1 MSDELLI
8 DHPKWLRGAK
18 PPDPLCLLAGGVAH
32 DFNNLLTVILGN
44 AEALT
49 DQLSD
54 RQQLRL
60 LAEMT
65 AIAARRGAQ
74 LTHRLLAFAGCQTLE
89 PEIVDVGRRIAAMDG
104 RLRRALPEAIDIEIV
119 RAGGLWQVEI
129 DPRQFEAAILDL
141 AINARDAMPR
151 GGRLSIEAGNA
162 SIGAHEPEAPADI
175 EPGPYVVIS
184 VSDTGEGMDDDTL
197 TRAFEPFF
205 TTREVG
211 QGSGLGLSMVYGF
224 TKQSNGHASI
234 SSTPGLGTTV
244 RLYFPRVA
252 AEEDDRASSTR

>member
-1 MSDELLI
+1 MYGPTPL
-8 DHPKWLRGAK
+8 
-18 PPDPLCLLAGGVAH
+18 DPLCLLAGGVAH

-44 AEALT
+44 AEALA

-65 AIAARRGAQ
+65 AIAARRGAR

-89 PEIVDVGRRIAAMDG
+89 PVIVDVGGLIAAMDG
-104 RLRRALPEAIDIEIV
+104 RLRRALPETVDIEIV

-129 DPRQFEAAILDL
+129 DPRQLEAVILDL

-151 GGRLSIEAGNA
+151 GGRLSIEACNA
-162 SIGAHEPEAPADI
+162 SIDAHDADGHPDV

-184 VSDTGEGMDDDTL
+184 VSDTGEGMDDDTVA
-197 TRAFEPFF
+197 RAFEPFF

-211 QGSGLGLSMVYGF
+211 QGNGLGLSMVYGF
-224 TKQSNGHASI
+224 AKQSKGHAKICSA
-234 SSTPGLGTTV
+234 PGMGTTV
-244 RLYFPRVA
+244 KLHFPRFA
-252 AEEDDRASSTR
+252 ADEGDRAASSR